1 MASMSNEVVV
11 RPIEPGDH
19 DAWEQ
24 LFHAYRTFY
33 EYDESQTV
41 VDRVWGWINDDS
53 HETEALV
60 ALLDDEIVGFAHLR
74 EFARPSSGK
83 RGLYLD
89 DLFTRADVRGR
100 GVGRALIGAMA
111 EMAQWRRYDKI
122 RWITA
127 ADNATAQRL
136 YDEIAEK
143 TTWVTYDLRV

>member
-1 MASMSNEVVV
+1 V

-33 EYDESQTV
+33 EYDEGQDV
-41 VDRVWGWINDDS
+41 VDRVWGWINDDA
-53 HETEALV
+53 HETNALV
-60 ALLDDEIVGFAHLR
+60 AVLDDEVVGFAHHR

-89 DLFTRADVRGR
+89 DLFTRPEVRGQ
-100 GVGRALIGAMA
+100 GIGRALITRLGEMA
-111 EMAQWRRYDKI
+111 EERGFNKV

-127 ADNATAQRL
+127 EDNHTAQRL
-136 YDEIAEK
+136 YDDLAEK
-143 TTWVTYDLRV
+143 TTWVTYDYRI